1 MPVDIAAQLCAE
13 EACPQQKLAIV
24 QDRAR
29 ERINYVNRKNE
40 QYKQNIKVLIGKSQ
54 LCVITWLRQSEIIN
68 GFEITIIV
76 ITAALNT
83 GCECAQNH

>member
-1 MPVDIAAQLCAE
+1 MPVDIAAQLSAE

-29 ERINYVNRKNE
+29 ESINYVNRKNE
-40 QYKQNIKVLIGKSQ
+40 QYKQNIKVLISKSQ

-68 GFEITIIV
+68 GFEIIIIV